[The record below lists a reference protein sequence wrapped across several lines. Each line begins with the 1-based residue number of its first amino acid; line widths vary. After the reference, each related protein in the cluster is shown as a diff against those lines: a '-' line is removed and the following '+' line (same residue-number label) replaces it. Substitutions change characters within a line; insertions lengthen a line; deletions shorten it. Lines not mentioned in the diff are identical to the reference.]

1 MSEMLLAL
9 KRGLNK
15 ALEWMVIAS
24 MALLTV
30 DVLWGVL
37 SRYVLG
43 AQTRW
48 TEELATALMIWVA
61 LLGAALAFGE
71 RAHLGVDYFVK
82 KLDPAAQQWTD
93 ALVYV
98 LVLGFVLSVM
108 LYGGGLL
115 VTKTLDAG
123 QVLPALG
130 WKKGYVYMAVPVSG
144 IFMVVYAL
152 EGILESVTGERERG
166 TTRWKSKL

>member
-1 MSEMLLAL
+1 MSL
-9 KRGLNK
+9 KHALNK
-15 ALEWMVIAS
+15 TLEWMVIVS
-24 MALLTV
+24 MVLLTL

-82 KLDPAAQQWTD
+82 KLDPAAQRWTD
-93 ALVYV
+93 ALVHA
-98 LVLGFVLSVM
+98 LVLAFVTSVM
-108 LYGGGLL
+108 LYGGSVL
-115 VTKTLDAG
+115 VTKTLQAG

-130 WKKGYVYMAVPVSG
+130 WKKGYVYMAVPISG
-144 IFMVVYAL
+144 VFMVVYAL
-152 EGILESVTGERERG
+152 EGIVESLTGEK
-166 TTRWKSKL
+166 KSET